1 MMNNYSHNDVE
12 IKKEE
17 DVLALKEIMYKS
29 VNEMSLEPSPPKQA
43 FKEMFEQVAD
53 KRVRYMVR
61 ELGDR
66 AKQYNSAEL

>member
-1 MMNNYSHNDVE
+1 MNNYSYNDVE

-17 DVLALKEIMYKS
+17 DELALKELLYKS
-29 VNEMSLEPSPPKQA
+29 VGEMRLEPSAPKQA
-43 FKEMFEQVAD
+43 SKEMFEQIAD

-66 AKQYNSAEL
+66 AKQNNSAEL